1 MVGPPHSRH
10 PRWRRGALRR
20 QCGVGAERSD
30 RAMQQRARLE
40 IRDEADEI
48 ADIRIREVQREGVAL
63 GGGSSLGK
71 KTKRTVRAWCS
82 WAKTRASSS
91 TPATPLALSSA
102 PGAP

>member
-10 PRWRRGALRR
+10 PRRRRGALCR

-40 IRDEADEI
+40 VRDEADEI

-63 GGGSSLGK
+63 AAYLRVVIADRFDRQHRNDLVVSLPRGACI
-71 KTKRTVRAWCS
+71 V
-82 WAKTRASSS
+82 
-91 TPATPLALSSA
+91 PAAHVFRSE
-102 PGAP
+102 